1 VSASYYDKV
10 TLAAELIRSR
20 AKAAPAMAVVLGSG
34 LGGFA
39 SSLERATTIPY
50 ADIPEW
56 PASGVVGHEGR
67 LVIGEAGGRLVAALA
82 GRAHFYEGH
91 DLRTVTFP
99 TRVLGLLGVK
109 TLILTNAAG
118 GVNPGFAPGD
128 LMVID
133 DHINLLGTSP
143 LTGPNDERFGVRF
156 PDLTHVYSPRLRK
169 LADEAAVALGQT
181 LRHGVYVACHGPSY
195 ETPAEV
201 RYLRT
206 IGADAVGMSTV
217 PEAIV
222 ARHMGIE
229 VLGISCITNFAA
241 GVRPQPLDH
250 DEVLETAQRV
260 RESFIA
266 LLKGVIAGSEESR
279 G

>member
-1 VSASYYDKV
+1 MSASSYYEQV
-10 TLAAELIRSR
+10 QSAAERIRLTS
-20 AKAAPAMAVVLGSG
+20 KAFPATAVVLGSG

-39 SSLERATTIPY
+39 SSLDRAASIPY
-50 ADIPEW
+50 SDIPHW
-56 PASGVVGHEGR
+56 PVSNVVGHEGR
-67 LVIGEAGGRLVAALA
+67 LLIGEAAGRPIAALS

-91 DLRTVTFP
+91 DLRTVTFG
-99 TRVLGLLGVK
+99 TRVLGVLGVK

-118 GVNPGFAPGD
+118 GINSAFAPGD

-133 DHINLLGTSP
+133 DHINLLGSSP

-156 PDLTHVYSPRLRK
+156 PDLTNVYSPRLRH
-169 LADEAAVALGQT
+169 LADEAAAALGLT
-181 LRHGVYVACHGPSY
+181 LRHGVYAACHGPSY

-222 ARHMGIE
+222 ARHMGID

-241 GVRPQPLDH
+241 GVLPQPLNH
-250 DEVLETAQRV
+250 DEVLETAKRV
-260 RESFIA
+260 RDTFIA
-266 LLKGVIAGSEESR
+266 LLNGVIAGI
-279 G
+279 

>member
-1 VSASYYDKV
+1 MSAPSHYEQV
-10 TLAAELIRSR
+10 QSAAERIRLMS
-20 AKAAPAMAVVLGSG
+20 KAFPATAVVLGSG

-39 SSLERATTIPY
+39 SRLDRAASIPY
-50 ADIPEW
+50 SEIPNW
-56 PASGVVGHEGR
+56 PVSNVVGHEGR
-67 LVIGEAGGRLVAALA
+67 LVIGEAAGRPIAALS

-91 DLRTVTFP
+91 DLRTVTFG
-99 TRVLGLLGVK
+99 TRVLGVLGVK

-118 GVNPGFAPGD
+118 GINSGFAPGD

-133 DHINLLGTSP
+133 DHINLLGSSP

-156 PDLTHVYSPRLRK
+156 PDLTNVYSPRLRH
-169 LADEAAVALGQT
+169 LADEAAAALGLT
-181 LRHGVYVACHGPSY
+181 LRHGVYAACHGPSY

-222 ARHMGIE
+222 ARHMGID

-241 GVRPQPLDH
+241 GVLPQPLNH
-250 DEVLETAQRV
+250 DEVLETAKRV
-260 RESFIA
+260 RDTFIA
-266 LLKGVIAGSEESR
+266 LLNGVIAGI
-279 G
+279 

>member
-1 VSASYYDKV
+1 MSASSYYEQV
-10 TLAAELIRSR
+10 QSAADRIRLTS
-20 AKAAPAMAVVLGSG
+20 KAFPATAVVLGSG

-39 SSLERATTIPY
+39 SSLDRAASIPY
-50 ADIPEW
+50 SDIPNW
-56 PASGVVGHEGR
+56 PVSNVVGHEGR
-67 LVIGEAGGRLVAALA
+67 LVIGEAAGRPIAALS

-91 DLRTVTFP
+91 DLRTVTFG
-99 TRVLGLLGVK
+99 TRVLGVLGVK

-118 GVNPGFAPGD
+118 GINSGFAPGD

-133 DHINLLGTSP
+133 DHINLLGSSP

-156 PDLTHVYSPRLRK
+156 PDLTNVYSPRLRH
-169 LADEAAVALGQT
+169 LADEAAVAQGLT
-181 LRHGVYVACHGPSY
+181 LRHGVYAACHGPSY

-222 ARHMGIE
+222 ARHMGID

-241 GVRPQPLDH
+241 GVLPQPLNH
-250 DEVLETAQRV
+250 DEVLETANRV
-260 RESFIA
+260 RDTFIA
-266 LLKGVIAGSEESR
+266 LLKGVIAGI
-279 G
+279 

>member
-1 VSASYYDKV
+1 MSASFYYEQV
-10 TLAAELIRSR
+10 QSAAERIRLTS
-20 AKAAPAMAVVLGSG
+20 KAFPGTAVVLGSG

-39 SSLERATTIPY
+39 SSLEGAASIPY
-50 ADIPEW
+50 SDIPNW
-56 PASGVVGHEGR
+56 PVSNVVGHEGK
-67 LVIGEAGGRLVAALA
+67 LVIGEAAGRPIAALS

-91 DLRTVTFP
+91 HLRTVTFG
-99 TRVLGLLGVK
+99 TRVLGVLGVK

-118 GVNPGFAPGD
+118 GINSRFAPGD

-133 DHINLLGTSP
+133 DHINLLGGSP
-143 LTGPNDERFGVRF
+143 LIGPNDQRFGVRF
-156 PDLTHVYSPRLRK
+156 PDLTNVYSPRLRR
-169 LADEAAVALGQT
+169 LADETAAAQGLT
-181 LRHGVYVACHGPSY
+181 LRHGVYAACHGPSY

-241 GVRPQPLDH
+241 GVLPQPLNH
-250 DEVLETAQRV
+250 EEVLETAKRV
-260 RESFIA
+260 RDRFIG
-266 LLKGVIAGSEESR
+266 LLNGVIAGI
-279 G
+279 

>member
-1 VSASYYDKV
+1 MSAPSHYEQV
-10 TLAAELIRSR
+10 QSAAERIRLMS
-20 AKAAPAMAVVLGSG
+20 KAFPATAVVLGSG

-39 SSLERATTIPY
+39 SRLDRAASIPY
-50 ADIPEW
+50 SEIPNW
-56 PASGVVGHEGR
+56 PVSNVVGHEGR
-67 LVIGEAGGRLVAALA
+67 LVIGEAAGRPIAALS
-82 GRAHFYEGH
+82 GRAHFHEGH
-91 DLRTVTFP
+91 DLRTVTFG
-99 TRVLGLLGVK
+99 TRVLGVLGVK

-118 GVNPGFAPGD
+118 GINSGFAPGD

-133 DHINLLGTSP
+133 DHINLLGSSP

-156 PDLTHVYSPRLRK
+156 PDLTNVYSPRLRH
-169 LADEAAVALGQT
+169 LADEAAAALGLT
-181 LRHGVYVACHGPSY
+181 LRHGVYAACHGPSY

-222 ARHMGIE
+222 ARHMGID

-241 GVRPQPLDH
+241 GVLPQPLNH
-250 DEVLETAQRV
+250 DEVLETAKRV
-260 RESFIA
+260 RDTFIA
-266 LLKGVIAGSEESR
+266 LLNGVIAGI
-279 G
+279 

>member
-1 VSASYYDKV
+1 MSASSYYEQV
-10 TLAAELIRSR
+10 ETAAERIRLTS
-20 AKAAPAMAVVLGSG
+20 KTFPDTAVVLGSG
-34 LGGFA
+34 LGAFA
-39 SSLERATTIPY
+39 SSLDGAASIPY
-50 ADIPEW
+50 SDIPNW
-56 PASGVVGHEGR
+56 PVSNVVGHEGR
-67 LVIGEAGGRLVAALA
+67 LVIGAAAGRPIAALS

-91 DLRTVTFP
+91 NLRTVTFG

-118 GVNPGFAPGD
+118 GINSGFVPGD

-133 DHINLLGTSP
+133 DHINLLGSSP

-156 PDLTHVYSPRLRK
+156 PDLTHVYSPRLRQ
-169 LADEAAVALGQT
+169 LAHDTAAARGLT
-181 LRHGVYVACHGPSY
+181 LRHGVYAACHGPSY

-222 ARHMGIE
+222 ARHMGVD

-241 GVRPQPLDH
+241 GVLPQPLNH
-250 DEVLETAQRV
+250 EEVLETAKRV
-260 RESFIA
+260 RDTFIA
-266 LLKGVIAGSEESR
+266 LLNGVIAGI
-279 G
+279 

>member
-1 VSASYYDKV
+1 MS
-10 TLAAELIRSR
+10 
-20 AKAAPAMAVVLGSG
+20 KAFPATAVVLGSG

-39 SSLERATTIPY
+39 SSLDRAASIPY
-50 ADIPEW
+50 SEIPNW
-56 PASGVVGHEGR
+56 PVSNVVGHEGR
-67 LVIGEAGGRLVAALA
+67 LVIGEAAGRPIAALS

-91 DLRTVTFP
+91 DLRRVTFG
-99 TRVLGLLGVK
+99 TRVLGVLGVK

-118 GVNPGFAPGD
+118 GINSGFAPGD

-133 DHINLLGTSP
+133 DHINLLGSSP

-156 PDLTHVYSPRLRK
+156 PDLTNVYSPRLRH
-169 LADEAAVALGQT
+169 LADEAAAALGLT
-181 LRHGVYVACHGPSY
+181 LRHGVYAACHGPSY

-222 ARHMGIE
+222 ARHMGID

-241 GVRPQPLDH
+241 GVLPQPLNH
-250 DEVLETAQRV
+250 DEVLETAKQV
-260 RESFIA
+260 RDTFIA
-266 LLKGVIAGSEESR
+266 LLNGVIAGI
-279 G
+279 

>member
-1 VSASYYDKV
+1 VSASSSYYEQV
-10 TLAAELIRSR
+10 RSAAERIRLTS
-20 AKAAPAMAVVLGSG
+20 KSFPATAVVLGSG

-39 SSLERATTIPY
+39 SSLARAASIPY
-50 ADIPEW
+50 GDIPNW
-56 PASGVVGHEGR
+56 PVSNVVGHEGR
-67 LVIGEAGGRLVAALA
+67 LVIGEAAGRPIAALS

-91 DLRTVTFP
+91 DLRSVTFG
-99 TRVLGLLGVK
+99 TRVLGVLGVK

-118 GVNPGFAPGD
+118 GINSGFSPGD

-133 DHINLLGTSP
+133 DHINLLGSSP

-156 PDLTHVYSPRLRK
+156 PDLTNVYSPRLRH
-169 LADEAAVALGQT
+169 LADKTAAAQGLT
-181 LRHGVYVACHGPSY
+181 LRHGVYAACHGPSY

-222 ARHMGIE
+222 ARHMGID

-241 GVRPQPLDH
+241 GVLPQPLNH
-250 DEVLETAQRV
+250 DEVLETAKRV
-260 RESFIA
+260 RDTFIA
-266 LLKGVIAGSEESR
+266 LLNGVIAGI
-279 G
+279 

>member
-1 VSASYYDKV
+1 MSATSYFDQVHAAAARIRSASSALPG
-10 TLAAELIRSR
+10 T
-20 AKAAPAMAVVLGSG
+20 AVVLGSG

-39 SSLERATTIPY
+39 STLDRADAIPY
-50 ADIPEW
+50 RDIPNW
-56 PASGVVGHEGR
+56 PASSVVGHEGR
-67 LVIGEAGGRLVAALA
+67 LVLGEVAGRSIAALS

-91 DLRTVTFP
+91 DLRTVTFAV
-99 TRVLGLLGVK
+99 RVLGALGVK

-118 GVNPGFAPGD
+118 GINTAFQPGD

-133 DHINLLGTSP
+133 DHINLMGASP

-156 PDLTHVYSPRLRK
+156 PDLTNVYSPRLRE
-169 LADEAAVALGQT
+169 LADASARAHGLT
-181 LRHGVYVACHGPSY
+181 LRHGVYAGCHGPAY

-201 RYLRT
+201 RYLRI

-241 GVRPQPLDH
+241 GVLPQPLNH
-250 DEVLETAQRV
+250 DEVLETATRV
-260 RESFIA
+260 RDTFITV
-266 LLKGVIAGSEESR
+266 LKGVIAAI
-279 G
+279 